1 MSSSQVSSVWQWL
14 VGVLASLV
22 MAFLL
27 WDRSD
32 MREDIVK
39 NEQAIHV
46 QEIDSAVI
54 KNKLDTLD
62 RRTEEIL
69 RELRDQKRAFRGN

>member
-1 MSSSQVSSVWQWL
+1 MSSVQSTSVWQWL

-39 NEQAIHV
+39 NEAAIHV

-62 RRTEEIL
+62 RKTEEIL
-69 RELRDQKRAFRGN
+69 RELRDQKRTQNNR